1 MGQFLSRVT
10 KGKQLRPR
18 RTLLYGTHGI
28 GKSTW
33 AAEWPS
39 AVVVPTEDG
48 CADIDVASFPVCETV
63 EEAWGAIIELGG
75 DEDHGFKT
83 VVVDSA
89 DWLEQLVWKT
99 VCEKHGK
106 KAITDFDFGKGYG
119 EAASIFGKILHALD
133 GCRDKG
139 LHVVILAHCDVVKF
153 SDPQNE
159 SYDRYMPKLHKSVS
173 GMLQE
178 WADEVLFANYKRYV
192 RKEDLGFKKT
202 RGIASG
208 DERVLYTQES
218 AGFLAKNRLGLPQEL
233 PLDFA
238 AYEPFLTGDN

>member
-1 MGQFLSRVT
+1 MGQFLSKIQ
-10 KGKQLRPR
+10 KGKQQRTR
-18 RTLLYGTHGI
+18 RTVLYGTHGI

-33 AAEWPS
+33 AAEWPN
-39 AVVVPTEDG
+39 AVVVQTEDG
-48 CADIDVASFPVCETV
+48 CADLDVAKFPLCENLTD
-63 EEAWGAIIELGG
+63 AWGAIIELGG
-75 DEDHGFKT
+75 EEQHDFQT
-83 VVVDSA
+83 VVIDSA
-89 DWLEQLVWKT
+89 DWLEQLIWRA

-119 EAASIFGKILHALD
+119 EAASIFGKILLALD
-133 GCRDKG
+133 GCRAKNM
-139 LHVVILAHCDVVKF
+139 HVVVLAHCEVVKF
-153 SDPQNE
+153 SDPQSE

-173 GMLQE
+173 SMLQE
-178 WADEVLFANYKRYV
+178 WADEVLFAGYKRYV

-208 DERVLYTQES
+208 DERVIYTQES

-238 AYEPFLTGDN
+238 AYEPFLTGVK